1 MEKRWTPQSAVR
13 KANQYVEEVNVP
25 AMRIDLGEREEL
37 DFSTLMNADTKKL
50 ELFLTVYGGYKAH
63 LEREL
68 SDVSSK
74 KNAYEAAFDEAY
86 SSAIFK
92 LAEEREIIGKKKL
105 TREEVRGAAFGA
117 YDELREMRKTVIE
130 YETIHTRI
138 EGLLKAYSSGFQTV
152 SRIVALR
159 TYKERDYA

>member
-1 MEKRWTPQSAVR
+1 MEKRWTPQSAVN
-13 KANQYVEEVNVP
+13 KANEYVKEVNVP
-25 AMRIDLGEREEL
+25 SMKIDLGEREEL
-37 DFSTLMNADTKKL
+37 DFSSLMNADTKKL

-68 SDVSSK
+68 ADVSSK

-86 SSAIFK
+86 SAAIFK

-105 TREEVRGAAFGA
+105 TREEVRGAAFGD
-117 YDELREMRKTVIE
+117 YDE
-130 YETIHTRI
+130 
-138 EGLLKAYSSGFQTV
+138 FQTV